1 MVHTKTVGTR
11 KQQNS
16 EKKWACDLGI
26 LIQPYNI
33 ITQLDQ
39 YSIVSGLLKHVIAWL
54 NEQILIMKYNKSA
67 YFLKFSLNVV
77 RKLWLC

>member
-1 MVHTKTVGTR
+1 MIVPNKRHPLRLQVGHCYMKKIDLITMVHTKTVGTR

-39 YSIVSGLLKHVIAWL
+39 YSIVSGLLKHVIA
-54 NEQILIMKYNKSA
+54 
-67 YFLKFSLNVV
+67 
-77 RKLWLC
+77 